1 MKSGYLSGLIL
12 VWIWFWLTIA
22 LHLAYTKSGEILEH
36 LKHCSAIRI
45 RAPLRSMGIP
55 GRLLLIGG
63 ISGIVTFPKTHLRRG
78 ELCAQDLQQ
87 LPRSLRRRL
96 IALQWG
102 LISSVAALFL
112 GLVIK
117 ALGWLS

>member
-12 VWIWFWLTIA
+12 VWIWFWLMIA
-22 LHLAYTKSGEILEH
+22 LHLAYTKLGEILDL
-36 LKHCSAIRI
+36 LKNCSAVRI

-63 ISGIVTFPKTHLRRG
+63 ISGIVTFPKTLLRRG
-78 ELCAQDLQQ
+78 ELCAQDLEQ
-87 LPRSLRRRL
+87 LPRPLRRRL

-102 LISSVAALFL
+102 LIIGVAAMLL
-112 GLVIK
+112 GLVIRE
-117 ALGWLS
+117 LGWLS